1 MRADDVKPWALLL
14 SKLRRSDDARVSY
27 DEVLAAGAEPALMVR
42 ERLLEY
48 GKDDGYEP
56 AGCEHGCTPNLEYD
70 RRKKDGLVGVAC
82 PNDPA
87 CWPGWI
93 WVARSEVEGLRC
105 RAKDVFAALAAR
117 NGLEPLTVAVPPPF
131 VGVGLLRRRGLA
143 VPVVWLRSATRGF
156 EQLCRGVRT
165 QLGHDALIVL
175 VAKNPRV
182 PFAASEKIAPLEL
195 LDDARGDLGLVRA
208 LEELTPDY
216 RARVVADQ
224 TLDLDYVKV
233 RFATRPGDRHEVEI
247 NGHDYG
253 GCRKSDLKFLRLL
266 LLAAARKNGKDDGWL
281 DKSRLRDG
289 SDKDPALNDLRVD
302 LSKYDLPGLSE
313 DERKALLR
321 VQRGEGLIRLGV
333 PPENIEFDESLARLE
348 FVATTTTVKR
358 DGTKTKP
365 TKKQEEGLQ
374 NAATLLRDCRRLGVP
389 GDAEAVKTPATTRRS
404 TRSAT

>member
-1 MRADDVKPWALLL
+1 VKPWALLF

-27 DEVLAAGAEPALMVR
+27 DEVLAAGAEPVLMVR
-42 ERLLEY
+42 ERILEY
-48 GKDDGYEP
+48 GKDEGYEP
-56 AGCEHGCTPNLEYD
+56 AGCEHGCTPNLDYD
-70 RRKKDGLVGVAC
+70 TRKRERLVGVAC

-87 CWPGWI
+87 CWPGWT
-93 WVARSEVEGLRC
+93 WVARTEVEGLRC

-117 NGLEPLTVAVPPPF
+117 NGLEPLAVAVPPPF
-131 VGVGLLRRRGLA
+131 VGVGLLRRRGLS

-156 EQLCRGVRT
+156 EQLCRGLRA

-224 TLDLDYVKV
+224 TLDLDYVKL
-233 RFATRPGDRHEVEI
+233 RFATRPGERHVLEI
-247 NGHDYG
+247 NGHDFG
-253 GCRKSDLKFLRLL
+253 GFRKSDVKFLRLL

-289 SDKDPALNDLRVD
+289 DDKDRALERMREELVT
-302 LSKYDLPGLSE
+302 YDVPGLPE
-313 DERKALLR
+313 AERKALVRAQKGQL
-321 VQRGEGLIRLGV
+321 RLGV
-333 PPENIEFDESLARLE
+333 PPENIELDASLAGLE
-348 FVATTTTVKR
+348 FIGPTTTVKKS
-358 DGTKTKP
+358 GAKAKATP
-365 TKKQEEGLQ
+365 KQEEGLQ
-374 NAATLLRDCRRLGVP
+374 NAAVLLRDCRRLGAP
-389 GDAEAVKTPATTRRS
+389 GDAEAVKTPSTRGRS